1 MTLEMV
7 YGIVLKMYDGGKLL
21 NGIKSAQNNDLVCA
35 KLRKV
40 KGDRLELI
48 VVYVREGLVL

>member
-48 VVYVREGLVL
+48 VV